1 MYVLKFGG
9 SSVADS
15 KCMLN
20 VVDILRK
27 RNNEK
32 ILLVLSACQGI
43 TNKLEQVSSE
53 ALNNNK
59 ENSKILCDEIRS
71 LHLNII
77 NYTLKN
83 SRIKRNACY
92 KVNTLCDELENLLV
106 GVSLL
111 KELIPQ
117 VMDRIYAFGECLST
131 NIFYYIALEHGLK
144 ILLKQIL
151 IS

>member
-43 TNKLEQVSSE
+43 TNKLERVSSE

-106 GVSLL
+106 GVYLL
-111 KELIPQ
+111 
-117 VMDRIYAFGECLST
+117 
-131 NIFYYIALEHGLK
+131 
-144 ILLKQIL
+144 
-151 IS
+151 

>member
-77 NYTLKN
+77 NYTLK
-83 SRIKRNACY
+83 K
-92 KVNTLCDELENLLV
+92 TF
-106 GVSLL
+106 
-111 KELIPQ
+111 
-117 VMDRIYAFGECLST
+117 M
-131 NIFYYIALEHGLK
+131 YI
-144 ILLKQIL
+144 
-151 IS
+151 